1 MELLI
6 LDWMYINPFE
16 VYIVFFMY
24 ELCYVNLLRLMGSQ
38 RVGHDWATDLIWS
51 DVNQKLEDTIVD
63 KAGVFSIFTGW

>member
-24 ELCYVNLLRLMGSQ
+24 ELCYVN
-38 RVGHDWATDLIWS
+38 
-51 DVNQKLEDTIVD
+51 QKLEDTIVD
-63 KAGVFSIFTGW
+63 KASVFSIFTGW